1 MEKTRSAHPRTRGRA
16 LGLAGAFSLLLAQLI
31 VWASPAPSQVVG
43 NVLFGADGAGG
54 NDFATLYT
62 INPATGAKTSVV
74 GPIGFQVSGLAVD
87 PTTGQLYGSTGG
99 NGSTAN
105 GSLLKIDRASGEGTL
120 INSPIVDNCFQG
132 MADIT
137 FTTDGQLWGY
147 TNCGNDDGLVRIN
160 KMTGEGQVIGMG
172 IGGVENEGLGL
183 AADPDDNT
191 LWFTPDRD
199 DGEYFTVDKAT
210 GAGISQGT
218 LDGDNDGSVNSLA
231 WSCDGE
237 TLFGTANIDGGGG
250 DREFITIDT
259 ATDHITVLGADV
271 VDQQQDALAF
281 DCGPPQPV
289 VQCKGKAATLVG
301 TSGKDTL
308 TGTSG
313 KDVIAGRGGNDKIS
327 AQGGKDTVCGGGGND
342 KANGGGG
349 NDRLLGQA
357 GNDNLK
363 GAGGKD
369 NLKGGG
375 GNDRCNGGPG
385 TDKGNCE
392 SESSIP

>member
-1 MEKTRSAHPRTRGRA
+1 MNEGTAARPRSRTRSLA
-16 LGLAGAFSLLLAQLI
+16 LIGALSVLLAQFV
-31 VWASPAPSQVVG
+31 VWAGPTPAQVSSP
-43 NVLFGADGAGG
+43 LLYGADGA
-54 NDFATLYT
+54 NCNEFATLYT
-62 INPATGAKTSVV
+62 INPATGAKTAAI
-74 GPIGFQVSGLAVD
+74 GPIGFAVSGLAVD
-87 PTTGQLYGSTGG
+87 PTTGQLYGSTGNCDDPRG
-99 NGSTAN
+99 A
-105 GSLLKIDRASGEGTL
+105 LLKINKATGEGTL
-120 INSPIVDNCFQG
+120 INFPIVDDCDSG
-132 MADIT
+132 MHDLT
-137 FTTDGQLWGY
+137 FTTDGQLWGWSHCAD
-147 TNCGNDDGLVRIN
+147 TLVKIN
-160 KMTGEGQVIGMG
+160 KVTGEGEEVGTG
-172 IGGVENEGLGL
+172 IGAVENRGNGL

-210 GAGISQGT
+210 GAGTSQGT
-218 LDGDNDGSVNSLA
+218 LDGDNDGPINSLA

-237 TLFGTANIDGGGG
+237 TLFGTANGSAFQGGGP
-250 DREFITIDT
+250 REFITINT
-259 ATDHITVLGADV
+259 ATDHITVLGDD
-271 VDQQQDALAF
+271 VDQQQDAIAW
-281 DCGPPQPV
+281 DCAPPQPV

-327 AQGGKDTVCGGGGND
+327 AQGGKDTVCGGEGND